1 MQHDKDRVLLRTK
14 DISIIIL
21 IVTVLGL
28 FGTQFKKIYR
38 WDETAD
44 KMAALEMRVA
54 TAERSTLVVSTQL
67 EGISKQLEQI
77 NWQLRR
83 MTTHGRDS

>member
-1 MQHDKDRVLLRTK
+1 MHDKDRVLLRTK
-14 DISIIIL
+14 DISVILLICTILGII
-21 IVTVLGL
+21 
-28 FGTQFKKIYR
+28 GTQFKKVYR

-44 KMAALEMRVA
+44 RIVALEARVA
-54 TAERSTLVVSTQL
+54 ASERSTLVVSTQL

-83 MTTHGRDS
+83 MGSHGRDS